1 MCKNLVM
8 LCLML
13 GMASAVYAWDGP
25 VNIGDWE
32 NSMDGWTSWNSNNAF
47 SYSTT
52 GVTLNNSSLRLQ
64 TNHYQNWPTGGNG
77 WYSVEMNY
85 QFLGEARQAFLSN
98 TKMEIDVATLQTD
111 WVWDSSAGWHSGAEF
126 ALIINAGTGLGQS
139 MWNVIDAA
147 WITPENG
154 DTARHLVF
162 DYKAYRTTIAGWT
175 AMGRMG
181 EGSWLELCI
190 LDKFPTY
197 VQPPG
202 AVWYMDNANLIPEP
216 ATMALLG
223 LGGLALIRRKR

>member
-13 GMASAVYAWDGP
+13 GMASAVYAWEGP
-25 VNIGDWE
+25 VVIGDWE
-32 NSMDGWTSWNSNNAF
+32 NSMDGWTSWNSNNQFA
-47 SYSTT
+47 YSTT

-64 TNHYQNWPTGGNG
+64 TNHYQNWPTGGNS

-85 QFLGEARQAFLSN
+85 QFLGEARMAFLSN
-98 TKMEIDVATLQTD
+98 TKIEIDVATLQAD

-126 ALIINAGTGLGQS
+126 AMIINCGNGLGRN
-139 MWNVIDAA
+139 MWVAIDSA
-147 WITPENG
+147 WIQPENG

-162 DYKAYRTTIAGWT
+162 DYSAQRDIVGGWYT
-175 AMGRMG
+175 MGQLG
-181 EGSWLELCI
+181 EGSWVEICV

-202 AVWYMDNANLIPEP
+202 AIWYMDDAQLTPEP